1 MPATDSGHSQHA
13 IVDVADQLFAAIER
27 SDEARL
33 SELFDDDIA
42 VWRVGAR
49 RDDDKERAL
58 KVLRW
63 FVGVTENRRY
73 EVLDRQ
79 LFCDGFVQQHIL
91 HATGR
96 NGGSIALRVCIVIK
110 LDTNALIRRI
120 DEYFDPAELAPL
132 MSPSNGL

>member
-1 MPATDSGHSQHA
+1 MPAAETV
-13 IVDVADQLFAAIER
+13 VDLADALFAAIELG
-27 SDEARL
+27 DEPWLDNVFAG
-33 SELFDDDIA
+33 DIA
-42 VWRVGAR
+42 VWRAGAP

-63 FVGVTENRRY
+63 FIRVTAERRY

-79 LFCDGFVQQHIL
+79 LFADGFVQQHIL

-110 LDTNALIRRI
+110 LDASQLINRI
-120 DEYFDPAELAPL
+120 DEYFDPADLTPI
-132 MSPSNGL
+132 MS